1 MKKMILASMVAL
13 LSSSAFAAFNGP
25 EISVINTVKDAQ
37 NATEDSAVMLSG
49 HIIQSLGNETY
60 LFKDS
65 TGEIEVEIDNEE
77 WMGLDVTPNDKVA
90 IRGEIEVEIDNEEWM
105 GLDVTPNDK
114 VAIRGEIDSE
124 WTTMQ
129 IDVDTIQKL

>member
-1 MKKMILASMVAL
+1 MKKMILAFMFAL

-25 EISVINTVKDAQ
+25 EVSVINTVKDAQ
-37 NATEDSAVMLSG
+37 NATEDSAVMLTG

-90 IRGEIEVEIDNEEWM
+90 IRGEI
-105 GLDVTPNDK
+105 
-114 VAIRGEIDSE
+114 DSE